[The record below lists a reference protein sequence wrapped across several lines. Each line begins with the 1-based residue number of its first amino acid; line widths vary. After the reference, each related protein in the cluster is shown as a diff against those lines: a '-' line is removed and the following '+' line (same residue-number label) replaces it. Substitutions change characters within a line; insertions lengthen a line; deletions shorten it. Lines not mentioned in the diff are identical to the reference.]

1 MRLISY
7 CLNVSAF
14 FFVVMFKFCLFVCTL
29 SARCTVACSCKITK
43 VEYNLLIHLEIY
55 IYIYIFVQRLRISL
69 KGKQLHFV

>member
-7 CLNVSAF
+7 CLSVSAF
-14 FFVVMFKFCLFVCTL
+14 FFFAMFKFCLFVCTL

-55 IYIYIFVQRLRISL
+55 IYIYIYLF
-69 KGKQLHFV
+69 KG